1 MKKYIFIWLPFSLGI
16 LLIGVVHLDL
26 YQFKQQ
32 NIDVNGMLMRE
43 LPIVVTGFIS
53 GALVLI
59 STLYWLYKKQWLV
72 AAQSFISPIMFA
84 YCFGYGGAIGGAYL
98 NAT

>member
-32 NIDVNGMLMRE
+32 SVDVNGMLMRE
-43 LPIVVTGFIS
+43 LPIVVTGLIS

-72 AAQSFISPIMFA
+72 AGQSFISPIIFI
-84 YCFGYGGAIGGAYL
+84 YCFGYGGTIGGAYL